1 MVNKHLLS
9 GNLNQTHHVL
19 LFIKHAKR
27 HRMLLDHDYFFFTT
41 SLSNKI
47 QIYSNQCNCT
57 TLTSV
62 HSLLEVNRGLMVVP
76 KPTMLSFVPEGRL
89 FRATTIA
96 S

>member
-9 GNLNQTHHVL
+9 GNMNQMHHVL
-19 LFIKHAKR
+19 LFIKHVKQ
-27 HRMLLDHDYFFFTT
+27 HRMRLDHDYFFFTT
-41 SLSNKI
+41 SPLNKI
-47 QIYSNQCNCT
+47 QIYSNQSNFM

-89 FRATTIA
+89 FSATTIA